1 MMYNNSLELLLDRKV
16 PIGVVGLGYVGL
28 PLAVALSARFNVIGF
43 DINSTRV
50 ENLIGGVDSTGEVES
65 DLLTSVNLQ
74 FTSDPE
80 SLGDAKFIIVCVP
93 TPIDRAKRPDLKAL
107 YSASDI
113 VGAQMSEGSVVV
125 YESTVYPG
133 VTEDEMVPILEK
145 KSGLKLGSGFGVGY
159 SPERINP
166 GDKERTVE
174 RIVKVVS
181 ACDPETL
188 DIVAGVYGAVVTAG
202 IHRAPSIK
210 VAESAKVIEN
220 IQRDLN
226 IALMNELA
234 IIFDLAGVDTED
246 VLKAASTKW
255 NFINFKPGLVGGHC
269 IGVDPYYL
277 TSKAEELGYH
287 PHVILSGR
295 RINDGMSKYIA
306 EQVTKRLI
314 NAGIPVKGARV
325 GVLGLTFK
333 EDVPDIRN
341 SRAPDILKEL
351 AKIGMVAIAHD
362 PIADPVEVKQALGLS
377 LSGYDA
383 LKNLD
388 GVVIAVGH
396 REYIERGAGAV
407 ESMLFEKR
415 GAVIDVK
422 SLFDSSCFGG
432 SVSYWRL

>member
-1 MMYNNSLELLLDRKV
+1 MLSNLLDNLLDRKTPV
-16 PIGVVGLGYVGL
+16 AVVGLGYVGL
-28 PLAVALSARFNVIGF
+28 PLCVALSARFNVIGF

-50 ENLIGGVDSTGEVES
+50 EKLLDGVDITGEVEEGPLKS
-65 DLLTSVNLQ
+65 ANLR

-80 SLGDAKFIIVCVP
+80 SLRDAKFIIVCVP

-107 YSASDI
+107 YSASDT
-113 VGAQMSEGSVVV
+113 VGAQMQAGSVVV

-133 VTEDEMVPILEK
+133 VTEDEMAPILEK

-166 GDKERTVE
+166 GDKEHSVE
-174 RIVKVVS
+174 SIVKVVS
-181 ACDPETL
+181 ACDQETL
-188 DIVAGVYGAVVTAG
+188 DVVAGVYGAVITAG
-202 IHRAPSIK
+202 IHKAPSIK

-234 IIFDLAGVDTED
+234 IIFDLAGVDTAD
-246 VLKAASTKW
+246 VLEAAGTKW
-255 NFINFKPGLVGGHC
+255 NFLNFKPGLVGGHC

-306 EQVTKRLI
+306 EQVTKHLI
-314 NAGIPVKGARV
+314 HAGIPVKGAKI

-341 SRAPDILKEL
+341 SRAPDILKQL
-351 AKIGMVAIAHD
+351 AEIGMEAKAHD
-362 PIADPVEVKQALGLS
+362 PIADPDEVKKELGLT
-377 LSGYDA
+377 LYGYDD
-383 LKNLD
+383 LVNLD
-388 GVVIAVGH
+388 AVVIAVGH
-396 REYIERGAGAV
+396 KEYIKRGAKAV
-407 ESMLFEKR
+407 ESMLSGKK

-422 SLFDSSCFGG
+422 SLFDNGQFSD
-432 SVSYWRL
+432 SVLYWRL